1 MLRWSVAV
9 ASLDSKS
16 FVIATDRTPEVPS
29 DELEA
34 PLHDNEQMTR
44 RVRAGHL
51 PPSPN

>member
-1 MLRWSVAV
+1 MLRWSVA
-9 ASLDSKS
+9 SRS
-16 FVIATDRTPEVPS
+16 FVIATDRTAAVPG

-51 PPSPN
+51 PPFPN